1 MAGCSSIA
9 NYSSPIHTSRGPCF
23 SNEGFDK
30 TGICPTFRNSD
41 SSLGWVQKIYI
52 SDKFSSDADAAGPG
66 PTLRTSDPEH
76 VHKFLVFPKSF
87 KAIISGT
94 LHIIILSL
102 KSAMHISNIK
112 GPKKC

>member
-9 NYSSPIHTSRGPCF
+9 NYSNPIHTSRGPCF

-52 SDKFSSDADAAGPG
+52 SDKFSSDANAAGPG

-76 VHKFLVFPKSF
+76 VHVISVSKEFQGHNFRNTAYYNPIF
-87 KAIISGT
+87 KVCNA
-94 LHIIILSL
+94 H
-102 KSAMHISNIK
+102 
-112 GPKKC
+112 